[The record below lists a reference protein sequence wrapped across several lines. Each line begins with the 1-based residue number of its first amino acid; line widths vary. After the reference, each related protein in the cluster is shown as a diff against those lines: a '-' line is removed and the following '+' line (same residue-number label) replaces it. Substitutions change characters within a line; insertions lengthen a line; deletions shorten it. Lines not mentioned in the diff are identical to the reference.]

1 MPNSRSPL
9 ADEYAN
15 ATETNLDHA
24 KPEELERTSHAEVDK
39 PAPRDNAD
47 DEHPL
52 SVGKP

>member
-1 MPNSRSPL
+1 MNKSRSPL

-24 KPEELERTSHAEVDK
+24 RPDELERTSHAEVEPKTKQVK
-39 PAPRDNAD
+39 PD

>member
-1 MPNSRSPL
+1 MTNSQSPL

-15 ATETNLDHA
+15 ATETNHDHA
-24 KPEELERTSHAEVDK
+24 KPDELERTSHAEVKKPPK
-39 PAPRDNAD
+39 PAEPD